1 MEKFVSRKPQKGD
14 ADLHT
19 SSECDF
25 DCAVQPSEK
34 VGTTSSSTSTS
45 QPRKRHGPCESDCAV
60 NPPEKIAATSNSST
74 NNKPNYMKN
83 LTYDASW
90 KKNTLG

>member
-1 MEKFVSRKPQKGD
+1 MDKFVTRKPRKGD
-14 ADLHT
+14 SDLHT

-34 VGTTSSSTSTS
+34 VGTTSSSTSTG

-60 NPPEKIAATSNSST
+60 KPPEKIAATWSSST
-74 NNKPNYMKN
+74 NNKR
-83 LTYDASW
+83 DHD
-90 KKNTLG
+90 